1 MTILIVDDN
10 TVFLRLFRLYAE
22 DFPELNFKYF
32 LSAVEILDFLKN
44 SDNENIELIVSDIRM
59 PIMSGIELSRIV
71 KRNYPHIPVM
81 LITGLEINYL
91 TNEDLQ
97 AVISVLG
104 KNIGIDG
111 IITQII
117 EYLKPYKWIYDGENL
132 INYVKYDIYNIS
144 LIEKNWIKVI

>member
-1 MTILIVDDN
+1 MTTLIVDDN
-10 TVFLRLFRLYAE
+10 TVFLRLFRFYAE

-71 KRNYPHIPVM
+71 KINYPHIPVM
-81 LITGLEINYL
+81 LITGLEIDYL

-97 AVISVLG
+97 TAIRVLS
-104 KNIGIDG
+104 KDIGIEG
-111 IITQII
+111 IISQII
-117 EYLKPYKWIYDGENL
+117 EYLK
-132 INYVKYDIYNIS
+132 
-144 LIEKNWIKVI
+144 

>member
-32 LSAVEILDFLKN
+32 LSAVEIKDFLKN

-71 KRNYPHIPVM
+71 KINYQHIPVM

-91 TNEDLQ
+91 NNEDLQ
-97 AVISVLG
+97 TAISILS
-104 KNIGIDG
+104 KDIGIEG

-117 EYLKPYKWIYDGENL
+117 EYLKPYK
-132 INYVKYDIYNIS
+132 
-144 LIEKNWIKVI
+144 